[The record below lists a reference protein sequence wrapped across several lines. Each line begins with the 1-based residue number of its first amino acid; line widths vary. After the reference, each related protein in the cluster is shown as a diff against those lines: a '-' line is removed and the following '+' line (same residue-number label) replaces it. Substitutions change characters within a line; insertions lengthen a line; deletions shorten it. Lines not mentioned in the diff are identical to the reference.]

1 MTLDDIREACPD
13 LGFGVYAYDPRG
25 PVTLEVHAAE
35 GIFTFHGATEAEAI
49 AAAFPQ
55 QPKEEPDEDIFG

>member
-1 MTLDDIREACPD
+1 MTLDDLRAAHPD
-13 LGFGVYAYDPRG
+13 LGFALYAYDPRG

-35 GIFTFHGATEAEAI
+35 GVFTFIGSTEAEAI

-55 QPKEEPDEDIFG
+55 ATEEPPHDIFA

>member
-1 MTLDDIREACPD
+1 MTLDDLRSAFPD
-13 LGFGVYAYDPRG
+13 LGFGVYCYDPRG

-35 GIFTFHGATEAEAI
+35 GIFSFHGATEAEAI

-55 QPKEEPDEDIFG
+55 PKEEPDEDIFG